1 VRRRVSHRAADADAA
16 RDTPRTTSPGCIM
29 STVLVIDD
37 DPQVRR
43 FLRTLLG
50 GQGHS
55 VIEAGTAK
63 DGIDQIRRTHPD
75 VVLLD
80 LGLPDG
86 DGLSVL
92 AAMSPDE
99 PRIPVVVL
107 SARGQE
113 GDKVIAL
120 DNGADDY
127 LTKPFGASELMAR
140 IRAVLRRGSPAGA
153 AMPET
158 IDVGPIRIDQ
168 ARHEVTVDGKLVH
181 LTPIEFK
188 LLVELARY
196 PGRVLTHRQ
205 LLREVWG
212 ANAVDQNHYLRVHI
226 GALRRKLERDPAQ
239 PQWLVTEAGVGYR
252 LRDAAPSSD

>member
-1 VRRRVSHRAADADAA
+1 
-16 RDTPRTTSPGCIM
+16 M
-29 STVLVIDD
+29 STLLVIDD
-37 DPQVRR
+37 DDQVRR

-50 GQGHS
+50 GQGH
-55 VIEAGTAK
+55 VVVEAGTAR
-63 DGIDQIRRTHPD
+63 DGMDQIRRAKPD
-75 VVLLD
+75 VILLD
-80 LGLPDG
+80 LGLPDR

-92 AAMSPDE
+92 AAMATDDT
-99 PRIPVVVL
+99 RVPVIVL

-140 IRAVLRRGSPAGA
+140 IRAVMRRGGHEPTA
-153 AMPET
+153 EV
-158 IDVGPIRIDQ
+158 IDVGPIHIDRP
-168 ARHEVTVDGKLVH
+168 RHEVTIAGELVH

-188 LLVELARY
+188 LLVELARH

-212 ANAVDQNHYLRVHI
+212 PSAVEHGHYLRVHVA
-226 GALRRKLERDPAQ
+226 ALRRKLERDPAQ
-239 PQWLVTEAGVGYR
+239 PKWLVTEAGVGYR
-252 LRDAAPSSD
+252 LRDEP